1 MDIAMIHEQ
10 VLYNQVRVKTAKAG
24 GSGTVI
30 YSRPAPYDSARY
42 HTYGLT
48 CYHVISEA
56 ITVKTEWDPRV
67 GRERKR
73 EFRQLVG
80 VEFFDWSN
88 IPHGHRPL
96 TYSTDAEIVAY
107 DKDHDMALL
116 LLRTVKQAPGIATLL
131 PPGRET
137 ELRIGS
143 AVIAVGC
150 ALLHDPILTQG
161 IITHMGDEI
170 DYKLYWMS
178 NASIVFGN
186 SGGAIFT
193 PAMLEN
199 NLTYAFV
206 GIPSRIDIAGWGTPI
221 THLGYFSPITR
232 VYDFLNDQLY
242 HFLIPGH
249 GHTETDCEEERR
261 KRKEQEE
268 RRLLME
274 MPRES
279 ER

>member
-1 MDIAMIHEQ
+1 MDLATLHKQ
-10 VLYNQVRVKTAKAG
+10 VLSNQVRVKTAKAG

-30 YSRPAPYDSARY
+30 YSQPSPTDPDHY
-42 HTYGLT
+42 HTYALT
-48 CYHVISEA
+48 CYHVIADA
-56 ITVKTEWDPRV
+56 INVKTEWDPRV

-96 TYSTDAEIVAY
+96 TYSTDAETVAY

-116 LLRTVKQAPGIATLL
+116 LLRTVKPAPGIATLL
-131 PPGRET
+131 PPGREI
-137 ELRIGS
+137 ELQIGS
-143 AVIAVGC
+143 PVIAVGC
-150 ALLHDPILTQG
+150 ALLHDPIVTQG

-178 NASIVFGN
+178 NASIIFGN

-193 PAMLEN
+193 PIVLDHE
-199 NLTYAFV
+199 LKYVFT
-206 GIPSRIDIAGWGTPI
+206 GIPSRIDIAGWATPI

-232 VYDFLNDQLY
+232 VYEFLNEQLY
-242 HFLIPGH
+242 HFLIQGH
-249 GHTETDCEEERR
+249 RHTEPECEEERR

-268 RRLLME
+268 RRLLVE
-274 MPRES
+274 MPHETG
-279 ER
+279 